1 MSNYL
6 LTGNVKILSLLVVV
20 AHAFNPSIQR
30 QRPVDL
36 WEFKDSLDYRVSS
49 RIAIET
55 LSRKT
60 GKKKKK
66 KTCLSLLGAPRL
78 FSEHLAVSSH
88 G

>member
-1 MSNYL
+1 MALLAAHRNMSNYL

-66 KTCLSLLGAPRL
+66 T
-78 FSEHLAVSSH
+78 
-88 G
+88 